1 VKKKMAIPIIL
12 ASIVTVFLLFY
23 YPVQRS
29 LALQKFDE
37 YIELQGVDK
46 DNIESKEVVKN
57 YKQGGYLIRVNYK
70 DDPEFQYRYQY
81 YPFTNRKNEDLK
93 FHRMEGT
100 VLNLERGYVLDPP
113 YLDFV
118 KYPPFEGYR

>member
-1 VKKKMAIPIIL
+1 MAIPIIL

-93 FHRMEGT
+93 FQIGRASCR
-100 VLNLERGYVLDPP
+100 ER
-113 YLDFV
+113 
-118 KYPPFEGYR
+118 